1 MAGTI
6 EKKGKRQSVPFSKGV
21 PTRTKTYLKLRNMLL
36 SFRNFLN
43 YHKFPQRRKITEQTQ
58 HHRNY
63 LFSTKN
69 LQSSIPSPPLPHSRL
84 KSLIPVTISVSSL
97 SCRSLSRFVRDMK
110 VPSSVCGNTLC
121 KAAAT
126 TRITQLEKSHIALCY
141 EFKIRLDTFSIKILV
156 LTDFWMMQQGNPAA
170 QSITSSCIS
179 Y

>member
-21 PTRTKTYLKLRNMLL
+21 PTRTKTYLKLRNMLF

-43 YHKFPQRRKITEQTQ
+43 FHKFPQRRKITEQTR

-121 KAAAT
+121 KAAVK
-126 TRITQLEKSHIALCY
+126 TRVTQLEKSHITGCVM
-141 EFKIRLDTFSIKILV
+141 KIKFDTFSLKILV
-156 LTDFWMMQQGNPAA
+156 LTDFLHDEARK
-170 QSITSSCIS
+170 SCS
-179 Y
+179 TVYNQFMC

>member
-1 MAGTI
+1 
-6 EKKGKRQSVPFSKGV
+6 
-21 PTRTKTYLKLRNMLL
+21 MLF

-43 YHKFPQRRKITEQTQ
+43 FHKFPQRRKITEQTQ

-126 TRITQLEKSHIALCY
+126 TRITQLEKRHIALCY
-141 EFKIRLDTFSIKILV
+141 EFKIQLDTFSIKILV